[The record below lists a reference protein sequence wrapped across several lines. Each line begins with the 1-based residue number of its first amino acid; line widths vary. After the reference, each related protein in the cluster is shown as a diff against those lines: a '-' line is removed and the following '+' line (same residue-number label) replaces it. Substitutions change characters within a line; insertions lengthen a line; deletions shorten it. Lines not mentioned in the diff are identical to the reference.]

1 MINRKTF
8 IATIVIITIL
18 FSVSFFY
25 LNSKLQNDFY
35 TSSNGNNVSLT
46 SLEQAKRFN
55 DEITNSRENIIT
67 NTVQKVSPAI
77 VGINVIEIRQYRDPF
92 SSLFDDPFFRQFFGN

>member
-1 MINRKTF
+1 MIFTHHQMR
-8 IATIVIITIL
+8 
-18 FSVSFFY
+18 S
-25 LNSKLQNDFY
+25 
-35 TSSNGNNVSLT
+35 NVSLT

-92 SSLFDDPFFRQFFGN
+92 QFFF